1 MSRSAG
7 PNQVVLFA
15 KSRYPLTPKNSNVLV
30 QLASVAQVREFV
42 GQLSLGYL
50 EEGCSEIGTLGYA
63 AQHLFRFRLQYNHN
77 SDGNDDAD
85 DGNFHLAAVGDFFLN
100 TARQIEEMARVH
112 EIEFDLAGHMCA
124 FLLAGLQETA
134 VNSGASVADALPEVE
149 CSFGNAEAEWPPLY
163 RHTEF

>member
-50 EEGCSEIGTLGYA
+50 EEGYSEIGTLGYA
-63 AQHLFRFRLQYNHN
+63 AQHLFRFRLQHNHN
-77 SDGNDDAD
+77 SDGNDD
-85 DGNFHLAAVGDFFLN
+85 DGHFHLAAVGDFFLN
-100 TARQIEEMARVH
+100 TARQIEEMAGVH

-124 FLLAGLQETA
+124 FLLAAPGLQETA
-134 VNSGASVADALPEVE
+134 VNSRASVADALPEVE